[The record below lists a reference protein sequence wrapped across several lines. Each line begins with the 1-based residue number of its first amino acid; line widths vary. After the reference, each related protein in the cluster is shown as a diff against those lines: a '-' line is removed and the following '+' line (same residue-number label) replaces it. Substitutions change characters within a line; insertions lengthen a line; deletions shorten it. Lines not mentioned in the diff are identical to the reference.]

1 MVRLIAGLLFWAGLA
16 SAQSWS
22 HERYDNGHTLHAYAL
37 SGQGLSL
44 HCTGPSKGGLDV
56 MTAEAHE
63 DTRTARGT
71 LMIEI
76 GPERIPVGNA
86 IQRSDVVIW
95 AGGTG
100 YRLPPVIFNELD
112 GVWQTTLPV
121 GDALYQALLQAP
133 DFALAPGQD
142 QAWGYRTTD
151 FIAAFEETVTLC
163 EAAWTGQGPAFQVA
177 EGDLM
182 RAARLD
188 VGQGC
193 NSTFTAGEGAFLT
206 GLIDADE
213 TPDVVVNWA
222 EIQCQNS
229 FPRPFCGASH
239 CSAKVFL
246 SSQAGQRPDDFL
258 AQAIRLQPLSNG
270 RMGLAIIGRFDS
282 CGPNS
287 LGCERIW
294 FWQGGQLSELR

>member
-1 MVRLIAGLLFWAGLA
+1 MVRVIAAFLISAVMA

-22 HERYDNGHTLHAYAL
+22 HERWDNGHTLHSYAT
-37 SGQGLSL
+37 SGQGMTLR
-44 HCTGPSKGGLDV
+44 CTGPSRGGLDV

-71 LMIEI
+71 LMLEI
-76 GPERIPVGNA
+76 GPERIPLGNA
-86 IQRSDVVIW
+86 SERRDVLIW

-100 YRLPPVIFNELD
+100 YRLPPLVFNDLD
-112 GVWQTTLPV
+112 GVWQVSLPV
-121 GDALYQALLQAP
+121 GDGLYQALLQAP

-142 QAWGYRTTD
+142 QAWGYRTQG
-151 FIAAFEETVTLC
+151 FIQAFEETVTLC

-182 RAARLD
+182 RAARLS
-188 VGQGC
+188 VQQGC
-193 NSTFTAGEGAFLT
+193 NSTFTAGPEAFLV
-206 GLIDADE
+206 GRIDADE

-222 EIQCQNS
+222 EITCQGS

-246 SSQAGQRPDDFL
+246 SSQSGQRPDDL
-258 AQAIRLQPLSNG
+258 LTQAIRLQPLSNG
-270 RMGLAIIGRFDS
+270 RVGLALVGRFDS
-282 CGPNS
+282 CGGNS

-294 FWQGGQLSELR
+294 FWNNGQLSELR